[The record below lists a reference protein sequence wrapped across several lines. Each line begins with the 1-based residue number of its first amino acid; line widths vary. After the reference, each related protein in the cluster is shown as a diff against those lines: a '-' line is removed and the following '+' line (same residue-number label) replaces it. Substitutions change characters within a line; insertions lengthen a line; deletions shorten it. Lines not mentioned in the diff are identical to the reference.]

1 MANKRLHKMK
11 LADDPIVCIVDVKNL
26 LSMPS

>member
-11 LADDPIVCIVDVKNL
+11 LADDPIACIVEVKKF